1 MKIFAIVSVARQVDG
16 EYVVVKAEKAFK
28 QASKA
33 DAYAASLAKRYT
45 ESIPTPSG
53 PMACL
58 CERGVFEMDLDEEE

>member
-1 MKIFAIVSVARQVDG
+1 MKVFAIISIARQVDG

-33 DAYAASLAKRYT
+33 DEYAKSLSKRYT

-53 PMACL
+53 PMACI
-58 CERGVFEMDLDEEE
+58 CERGVFELDVDEE